1 MSATQPRP
9 GSLVTVRSAPPPR
22 VVPTDTGQWFVTGL
36 TDRGPIN
43 RAVTVQSLQEFVS
56 NFGARQTYSVLY
68 DALETY
74 FREGGA
80 KAIIGRVVGPA
91 AIVAFKNLLDAGAA
105 VSLIAKAKGPGA
117 FGNSIT
123 IQVQSPGA
131 GGTPASF
138 SLLVTDP
145 NYPNGALSEQS
156 PDFTTQAAAVAWSAQ
171 SQLVDITLGA
181 SANLPAAAAAGAMAT
196 GTDDRA
202 AVTDAQWRTAQA
214 LFTRDLGPGQVSQVG
229 RTTATAY
236 ADVLTHAS
244 LNNRFALL
252 DAPDSP
258 TVATLTAAS
267 VALRGATARFGAF
280 FGPWVVIPGLV
291 PGTTRIVPPS
301 AVVAGK
307 INASD
312 GAGGTPNVPAAGVT
326 EGILR
331 SAIGLSQPAYD
342 NGSGQDV
349 TRDAMY
355 AAGVNLIVSRYGL
368 YEVFGWRTLVDPNG
382 ADQDWLNAGN
392 ARLAMF
398 IVANSLRIAEG
409 YILGELDGR
418 GRTFKALEGDLRG
431 FLMDVYSRGSLYDGG
446 SGRPEDAFQVDTGPT
461 INTAA
466 SVANRELHAAL
477 AVRMAQ
483 DAELVVI
490 EVAKVPVTQ
499 AL

>member
-1 MSATQPRP
+1 MSSAQPRP
-9 GSLVTVRSAPPPR
+9 GSIVTVRSAPPPR

-43 RAVTVQSLQEFVS
+43 RAVTVQSLQEFIA

-68 DALETY
+68 DALETF

-80 KAIIGRVVGPA
+80 KAVIGRVVGPA
-91 AIVAFKNLLDAGAA
+91 SVVAFKNLLDAGAA

-117 FGNSIT
+117 FGNAIT
-123 IQVQSPGA
+123 VQVQSPGA

-145 NYPNGALSEQS
+145 NYPGGALTEQS
-156 PDFTTQAAAVAWSAQ
+156 PDFTTQAAAVAWSQQ
-171 SQLVDITLGA
+171 SQLIDLTLGA

-214 LFTRDLGPGQVSQVG
+214 LFLRDLGPGQVSQVG
-229 RTTATAY
+229 RTTTTAH
-236 ADVLTHAS
+236 ADVLAHAAA
-244 LNNRFALL
+244 NNRFALL

-258 TVATLTAAS
+258 TVATITAAS
-267 VALRGATARFGAF
+267 VAQRGVNARFGAM
-280 FGPWVVIPGLV
+280 FGPWIVIPGLV
-291 PGTTRIVPPS
+291 PGTSRIVPPC
-301 AVVAGK
+301 AAVAGR

-312 GAGGTPNVPAAGVT
+312 ASGSTPNVPAAGVT
-326 EGILR
+326 EGVLR
-331 SAIGLSQPAYD
+331 SAVGLSQPAYD
-342 NGSGQDV
+342 GGSGQDI
-349 TRDAMY
+349 TRDSMY
-355 AAGVNLIVSRYGL
+355 SAGVNLIIYRYGQ

-392 ARLAMF
+392 ARLGMY
-398 IVANSLRIAEG
+398 IVANGLRIAEG
-409 YILGELDGR
+409 YILNELDGR

-446 SGRPEDAFQVDTGPT
+446 SGRPEDAFQVDTGPSV
-461 INTAA
+461 NTAA
-466 SVANRELHAAL
+466 SVANRELHAAIG
-477 AVRMAQ
+477 VRMSQ